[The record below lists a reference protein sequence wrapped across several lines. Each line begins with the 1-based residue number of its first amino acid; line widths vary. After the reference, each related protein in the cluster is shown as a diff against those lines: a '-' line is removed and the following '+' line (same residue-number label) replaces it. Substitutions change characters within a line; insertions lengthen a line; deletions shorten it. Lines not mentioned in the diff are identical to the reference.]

1 MHKATPHTTVGME
14 FVAALMAALHQIEDD
29 PNHKGRISLPN
40 SLVLTCEPPQF
51 VIGDGKAACFV
62 FPVLDD
68 LKEFINAMESAIA
81 PNRKSADRPRHN
93 RPGNQRRKPFSAVG
107 CAPTNF

>member
-1 MHKATPHTTVGME
+1 VDVYWEYSNVYPCVLAH
-14 FVAALMAALHQIEDD
+14 VARTREGKLMAALHQIEDD

-40 SLVLTCEPPQF
+40 LLVLTCEPPQY

-68 LKEFINAMESAIA
+68 LKTFVSDIEQLHFALPSAGA
-81 PNRKSADRPRHN
+81 KTEKPN
-93 RPGNQRRKPFSAVG
+93 G
-107 CAPTNF
+107 

>member
-1 MHKATPHTTVGME
+1 MHKATPHTTVAME

-40 SLVLTCEPPQF
+40 SLVLTCEPPQY

-81 PNRKSADRPRHN
+81 PNRKSADPPEHN
-93 RPGNQRRKPFSAVG
+93 RPATRGASAVG
-107 CAPTNF
+107 CAPTTF